1 MSKIYK
7 YPLKPGEQEI
17 SIPNHAV
24 LVFASL
30 DGEGKSCVWAQV
42 GQDSTGYARK
52 VQVVATGQEY
62 DENDWV
68 YTFSWKDGPFIWHL
82 LIEKNF
88 YIARMPAL
96 GR

>member
-7 YPLKPGEQEI
+7 YTLSPGEQEI
-17 SIPNHAV
+17 SLPNHAL
-24 LVFASL
+24 LVFAAL

-42 GQDSTGYARK
+42 DPDSQAFARK

-62 DENDWV
+62 DEKEWI

-82 LIEKNF
+82 LIEKMF
-88 YIARMPAL
+88 YIARMPAF
-96 GR
+96 GQ